1 MLNNAF
7 WPLSY
12 IAVFYALYS
21 ILIPALYNVF
31 YNNLVHDTAVFVQVY
46 IFPLIDLLSYSLL
59 IGVTVLCSHRARKF
73 IEIIYFLNSG
83 YALGNILLTGYTEV
97 EFYYLIGYFILRNIS
112 SNWILQNLQK

>member
-31 YNNLVHDTAVFVQVY
+31 YKNLANQTAVFVQVY
-46 IFPLIDLLSYSLL
+46 IFPLIDLLSYVLL
-59 IGVTVLCSHRARKF
+59 IGVTIMCTHRAKKF

-83 YALGNILLTGYTEV
+83 YALGNILLVGYT
-97 EFYYLIGYFILRNIS
+97 
-112 SNWILQNLQK
+112 